1 MKLVVTIFDD
11 YLLEIGFGNR
21 WRILNNPF
29 GLQRAFCANVDA
41 VLASQTS
48 TVFVFLAFITF
59 ICVCM
64 LMPWYTPCVPVEA
77 RWQLAGVSSVLPRA
91 FQGLSGLVAKS
102 AIVS

>member
-1 MKLVVTIFDD
+1 MYLMKLVVTIFDD

-29 GLQRAFCANVDA
+29 GLQRAFCANMDA
-41 VLASQTS
+41 MLASQTS

-64 LMPWYTPCVPVEA
+64 LMPWYTPWCA
-77 RWQLAGVSSVLPRA
+77 CGSQ
-91 FQGLSGLVAKS
+91 VATGRS
-102 AIVS
+102 